1 MEIKVLG
8 PGCSNCKRV
17 EKVVTEALN
26 ELNIEAKISKVTDF
40 KDIASFGVMSTPGL
54 VVNGEVKLSG
64 KVPSLEEVKT
74 LLQ

>member
-17 EKVVTEALN
+17 EKVVTKALN